1 MNKKMKKTK
10 SKWIVLA
17 GAAVCAMALA
27 QDSEN
32 RVTVAFSNPNRPR
45 VLVVNQI
52 QGSITVRGYDGK
64 DAIIEGSHVGQRTRD
79 SDGHPGM
86 HRIDQPSGMDITEN
100 DNTITIHPDVIHSS
114 NISIQVPV
122 ETSLKLKT
130 VNGGKITVEGISGD
144 VEADNTNGSIAVTD
158 VSGSVVASSTNGKVT
173 VTLSKVT
180 PNKSMSFSSMN
191 GTVDVTLP
199 ADTKANLRMR
209 TDNGEIWSDFDVK
222 VEGARPSQTPAPDTK
237 NGHRHIRIDKTIYG
251 SINGGGPEIQL
262 VTFNGSIYLRKK

>member
-1 MNKKMKKTK
+1 MKKTK
-10 SKWIVLA
+10 MKWMVLA
-17 GAAVCAMALA
+17 GAAVSAMALA

-45 VLVVNQI
+45 VLVVNQV
-52 QGSITVRGYDGK
+52 QGSVAVRGYNGK
-64 DAIIEGSHVGQRTRD
+64 DAIIEGSHVGERRRD
-79 SDGHPGM
+79 SDGHGGM
-86 HRIDQPSGMDITEN
+86 HRIDQPGGMDITEN
-100 DNTITIHPDVIHSS
+100 DNTITIHGDFMHSS
-114 NISIQVPV
+114 NITVQVPV

-130 VNGGKITVEGISGD
+130 VNGGKISVEGVSGD
-144 VEADNTNGSIAVTD
+144 VEADNTNGSVVVTD

-173 VTLSKVT
+173 VSLTKVT

-222 VEGARPSQTPAPDTK
+222 VDGARPSQSIDTRE
-237 NGHRHIRIDKTIYG
+237 GHHRIRIDKTIYG

-262 VTFNGSIYLRKK
+262 VTFNGSIFLRKK